1 MGRKSLLLI
10 PTHNSIDDEK
20 FTNLPVVNTTLAIAI
35 KARLRLLIISEKYLS
50 KKMIFHAYTILRLV
64 SIQFAML
71 DYFINKLTRDLIMS
85 SGNIYKEAL
94 TRLDKAMVFANI
106 DREALERLKVPKA
119 CLEVSIPVRMDDGSL
134 KIFTGYRVH
143 HNDLRGPTKGGIRFH
158 PNVTLDEVKSLAFW
172 MTIKCAVV
180 GIPFGGG
187 KGGVI
192 VDPKELSRMELE
204 RLSRGYIEQIANFIG
219 PETDIPAPDVY
230 TNSMIMGWMMDEYS
244 KIVRR
249 LSPAVITG
257 KPIPLGGSEGR
268 EDATSR
274 GGYYCV
280 KELEKK
286 MNWQPK
292 EKRVAIQGFGNAGQ
306 FIADMLFQDGYKIVA
321 ISDSKGGIYR
331 PEGFDVPSIIHIKNT
346 SKELQAVYCEGSV
359 CQLVDATVI
368 TNEELLELDVDILI
382 PAALENQITEDNAPR
397 IKASVIIELAN
408 GPTTTAAD
416 QMLHKKGILVVPD
429 ILANAGGVTVSY
441 FEWVQN
447 KSGYYW
453 TLAMIHERLQEIMLR
468 EFRNVYALMELH
480 NTDMRTA
487 AYIHAL
493 NRQAAA
499 AVALGTHHYFSMQI
513 TQPVRELG
521 VV

>member
-1 MGRKSLLLI
+1 MTDQLY
-10 PTHNSIDDEK
+10 TQ
-20 FTNLPVVNTTLAIAI
+20 A
-35 KARLRLLIISEKYLS
+35 LS
-50 KKMIFHAYTILRLV
+50 
-64 SIQFAML
+64 
-71 DYFINKLTRDLIMS
+71 
-85 SGNIYKEAL
+85 
-94 TRLDKAMVFANI
+94 RLDKAAAFANI
-106 DREALERLKVPKA
+106 DNEAVEQLRFPKA

-143 HNDLRGPTKGGIRFH
+143 HNDVRGPTKGGIRFH
-158 PNVTLDEVKSLAFW
+158 PNVSLDEVKSLAFW

-180 GIPFGGG
+180 GIPYGGG

-204 RLSRGYIEQIANFIG
+204 RLSRGYISQIANFIG
-219 PETDIPAPDVY
+219 PDTDIPAPDVY

-257 KPIPLGGSEGR
+257 KPIPLGGSQGR
-268 EDATSR
+268 EDATAR
-274 GGYYCV
+274 GGYYCI

-286 MNWQPK
+286 RQWNPK
-292 EKRVAIQGFGNAGQ
+292 NIRVAVQGFGNAGQ
-306 FIADMLFQDGYKIVA
+306 FIADMLYRDGYKVVA

-331 PEGFDVPSIIHIKNT
+331 PQGFDVPSIIHMKNK

-359 CQLVDATVI
+359 CQLVDATNI
-368 TNEELLELDVDILI
+368 SNEELLELDVDILI
-382 PAALENQITEDNAPR
+382 PAALENQITKDNAANV
-397 IKASVIIELAN
+397 KAPVIIELAN
-408 GPTTTAAD
+408 GPTTTDAD
-416 QMLHKKGILVVPD
+416 LILQKKGTLIVPD

-453 TLAMIHERLQEIMLR
+453 SLETIHQRLEEIMLR
-468 EFRNVYALMELH
+468 EFRNVYALMEKH
-480 NTDMRTA
+480 KTDMRTA

-493 NRQAAA
+493 NRHAEAV
-499 AVALGTHHYFSMQI
+499 VALGTQGYFAQA
-513 TQPVRELG
+513 TQQAKPVMIA
-521 VV
+521 